1 MKVAMSR
8 QDVDHDGLEL
18 PDVRALQLFYRWD
31 TSIKACTAAAF
42 GHSYSFINLENLDKE
57 RAPQPG
63 ITPHHLWLVSNK
75 WLVVNSKVIDSW
87 NYIKCSCHMVV
98 DLWYTRASSLQ
109 SHAAIVSNIAI
120 AMSV

>member
-63 ITPHHLWLVSNK
+63 ITPHHLVQFW
-75 WLVVNSKVIDSW
+75 
-87 NYIKCSCHMVV
+87 SCLRKPDCLSTISFHQLYCFM
-98 DLWYTRASSLQ
+98 LLQ
-109 SHAAIVSNIAI
+109 QGGKGCDEHA
-120 AMSV
+120 